1 LYCSMKRQRVH
12 NEAGGGY
19 GYGYNNFGVPSP
31 ATGSGAAGLSL
42 AAAGMGQTHSGHLQD
57 STLQHGMQFGMQPYL
72 PGGMGGMPNL
82 NYSNGLHSALPPDMS
97 GTRFDNNFGAVGMGV
112 PSALGHSL
120 GSGLTTS
127 SVQSQVGQHMGQNM
141 GGSHTMAP
149 DMGPGILHSIGSGG
163 GQNVMHNMG
172 NPNLSLGSNMSN
184 PNLSLGSMAS
194 AGLEA
199 QGGLSQ
205 AMGQGMGISEGF
217 PCVKLRGLPFDA
229 IEQDIA
235 VWLVCFRDVL
245 LYSCFFGQSSGD
257 AWLGH
262 DKLLCVEG
270 VQAGISSVVVKQP

>member
-1 LYCSMKRQRVH
+1 MKRQRVH

-19 GYGYNNFGVPSP
+19 GYGYNNFGVPGP

-42 AAAGMGQTHSGHLQD
+42 AAAGMGQMHSGHLQD
-57 STLQHGMQFGMQPYL
+57 STLQHGMQFGMQPSM
-72 PGGMGGMPNL
+72 PGEMGGISNL
-82 NYSNGLHSALPPDMS
+82 NHSNGLHSALPPDMS

-127 SVQSQVGQHMGQNM
+127 SVQSQVGKHMGQNM

-149 DMGPGILHSIGSGG
+149 DMGPGILHSMGSGG
-163 GQNVMHNMG
+163 GQNMMHNMG
-172 NPNLSLGSNMSN
+172 NANLSLGSNMSN

-194 AGLEA
+194 GGLEA
-199 QGGLSQ
+199 PQGGLSQ

-245 LYSCFFGQSSGD
+245 LYSCFFGRSPGN

-262 DKLLCVEG
+262 GKPPLC
-270 VQAGISSVVVKQP
+270 